1 MEQWRNGVQQNN
13 LEYWIDG
20 TMDSSLPSS
29 TPIRQFSSTPIPSCL
44 HHSRFFLP
52 PLLHSYNLIV
62 KKDDLFKFIATIG
75 PLGYSPVAPGTVGS
89 VLSCL
94 IYILFRPDVL
104 LLSIIIP
111 IGFIA
116 GVLVSDRTERLLNE
130 KDSSHIVVDELVG
143 YLVSVFLIP
152 FSIPNAVL
160 AFLLF
165 RAFDIVKPTPIRQL
179 ERRIPGGLGI
189 MIDDILAG
197 VYANLVLRLILVISK
212 G

>member
-1 MEQWRNGVQQNN
+1 M
-13 LEYWIDG
+13 
-20 TMDSSLPSS
+20 
-29 TPIRQFSSTPIPSCL
+29 
-44 HHSRFFLP
+44 
-52 PLLHSYNLIV
+52 IV
-62 KKDDLFKFIATIG
+62 KKDDIFRFIATLG
-75 PLGYSPVAPGTVGS
+75 PIGYSPIAPGTAGS
-89 VLSCL
+89 ALACL
-94 IYILFRPDVL
+94 IYIVFRPDVL

-111 IGFIA
+111 VGFIA
-116 GVLVSDRTERLLNE
+116 GVLVSDTTERLLNE
-130 KDSSHIVVDELVG
+130 KDSSHIVVDEFAG

-152 FSIPNAVL
+152 FSMPNAIL
-160 AFLLF
+160 AFFLF

>member
-1 MEQWRNGVQQNN
+1 M
-13 LEYWIDG
+13 
-20 TMDSSLPSS
+20 
-29 TPIRQFSSTPIPSCL
+29 
-44 HHSRFFLP
+44 
-52 PLLHSYNLIV
+52 
-62 KKDDLFKFIATIG
+62 KKDDIFRFIATLG
-75 PLGYSPVAPGTVGS
+75 PIGYSPIAPGTAGS
-89 VLSCL
+89 ALACL
-94 IYILFRPDVL
+94 IYIVFRPDVL

-111 IGFIA
+111 VGFIA
-116 GVLVSDRTERLLNE
+116 GVLVSDTTERLLNE
-130 KDSSHIVVDELVG
+130 KDSSHIVVDEFAG

-152 FSIPNAVL
+152 FSMPNAIL
-160 AFLLF
+160 AFFLF